1 MIRGKRRPTTPGEAT
16 WINRCPGL
24 RPACLRPGSAAAQSE
39 TKRQVKAINLSTL
52 TGQGFEVEAIS
63 GRDALIVQKG
73 KDVYWCTLH
82 LANTAP
88 LSYLSECYSTH

>member
-1 MIRGKRRPTTPGEAT
+1 MK
-16 WINRCPGL
+16 
-24 RPACLRPGSAAAQSE
+24 
-39 TKRQVKAINLSTL
+39 
-52 TGQGFEVEAIS
+52 AIS

-88 LSYLSECYSTH
+88 LSYLSECYSVH